1 MKGFFIGSQEF
12 LLREGSFFELRFEAT
27 IAITLMEFFIF
38 LYLLIYISLHFV
50 PSFPKKQT

>member
-38 LYLLIYISLHFV
+38 LYLFIYISLHFV